1 MESSSMSGFPVLH
14 CLLEFAEIHVHWL
27 GDHPLVHWNFSVTI
41 KEPKLEPRSIKRTER
56 NKKRNGHLDANSTWQ
71 VLHVSHWKTELIP
84 DIYVYILI
92 CGCFW
97 LVVQSCLTLCDPMD
111 CSMPGFPVHH
121 KILEFSNSCPYR
133 WQCHPIVSFS
143 VVPSSSCLQ
152 SFPASVF
159 FSKESVLCIRWPKY
173 CSFSFSSVLPMN
185 IRDWFPLGFTS
196 WISLQS

>member
-1 MESSSMSGFPVLH
+1 MESSMSGFPVLH

-92 CGCFW
+92 CGCFC

-121 KILEFSNSCPYR
+121 HLPKLAQTHVHWVGDAIQPSHPLLAPSPHALNLSQHQKY
-133 WQCHPIVSFS
+133 WQIIIYSIWNQLFGN
-143 VVPSSSCLQ
+143 
-152 SFPASVF
+152 
-159 FSKESVLCIRWPKY
+159 PKLVDFMPQY
-173 CSFSFSSVLPMN
+173 
-185 IRDWFPLGFTS
+185 
-196 WISLQS
+196 